1 MASVN
6 LFQGLTPEEK
16 KIYKEQLKHSP
27 LIEKVREIIRD
38 EIRRIETPSKDV
50 YKDAAWAYRQAD
62 ENGERRAFLKILTIL
77 DQKEK

>member
-1 MASVN
+1 VASVN

-16 KIYKEQLKHSP
+16 KVYKEQLKHSP